1 MHPKNMSSVELV
13 ETIRE
18 LQALTGLRPASLE
31 WFADC
36 LTELEY
42 RNELSVLEW

>member
-1 MHPKNMSSVELV
+1 MYAKQMNSVELV

-18 LQALTGLRPASLE
+18 IRALAGLRAASLTWLAE
-31 WFADC
+31 CEA
-36 LTELEY
+36 ELEF